1 MSLRRK
7 AKYTHLQINEI
18 LFRNWN
24 PIGAEGLPLDEYEGY
39 VGSIYRALAEDATE
53 TELAELLRSIEWQEM
68 GIYTTEPH
76 RIEVARK
83 LLTLTKNDE
92 VFR

>member
-39 VGSIYRALAEDATE
+39 VGSIYRALASATE

-83 LLTLTKNDE
+83 LLTLTINDE
-92 VFR
+92 VLQ